1 MSDVVG
7 MDAKNGTGFGRTR
20 TFGAAPWIATVFLSA
35 GLVFL
40 VQPMF
45 AKMATPLLG
54 GAPAVWNVALVCFQ
68 AALLAG
74 YAYAH
79 GLARIS
85 SVKTQVAIHGVLLA
99 AAAFALPM
107 TISTLFGAP
116 DPAHPILWL
125 AGTFLVSIAPPFAII
140 SATAPLIQSW
150 YAKSGRPDADDP
162 YHLYAASNA
171 GSLIGLSAYPLL
183 LEPFTAVSQQS
194 LFWSLGYGALA
205 LLILSCGLL
214 AMRANTQSAAL
225 VSHAA
230 TSAPSRLTDRSAVW
244 RERCTWLLLS
254 AIPSGL
260 LLGATTHISTDVA
273 SAPFLWAPP
282 LMAYIA
288 TFIIVFSKKPIIPN
302 EVAAK
307 YLPHLIALAVA
318 LLALGGMLEAPLALS
333 LATHIGVLFLTALV
347 LHGAL
352 ANLRPSAKRLT
363 EFYLIMSAG
372 GVIGAGVIALIAPV
386 VFNGIWEYP
395 LMLLGALLLRPMP
408 ETLKESYTN
417 DRALIGLIGA
427 CLIVFALLGLSGV
440 DIGPRYASIG
450 ALIAV
455 AAAILRTNSR
465 LVPAIALAAAL
476 IIGWVGSPTRGGI
489 NERGFF
495 GVVRT
500 VTWEHK
506 SLRMMIHGTT
516 LHGAQRTDE
525 AGAPTPLSYYHKD
538 APIGQVFSAL
548 RGQTRHAGVVGLG
561 VGSVACHIAPGTEVT
576 YYEIDPIV
584 ARVAKDASRFNFL
597 SECTP
602 DAPIVLGD
610 ARLTLANAAPATY
623 DLLLLDAFSS
633 DAVPAHL
640 MTREAMALYLSR
652 LSDDGILIFHIS
664 NRHLDLMPTL
674 ARVGAS
680 EGAVM
685 KVQNYR
691 TENADVYQG
700 AISSDVVMIA
710 KSDEAFGHF
719 NDDPRWRPLTSDGK
733 RPWSDDFSNIIG
745 ALLDKHSH
753 SQN

>member
-1 MSDVVG
+1 MSDVG
-7 MDAKNGTGFGRTR
+7 IDAKNGTGFGRTR

-85 SVKTQVAIHGVLLA
+85 SVRTQVAIHGVLLA

-107 TISTLFGAP
+107 TISTLFGTP

-205 LLILSCGLL
+205 LLILGCGLL
-214 AMRANTQSAAL
+214 AMRASTLNATGIT
-225 VSHAA
+225 VTHAPA
-230 TSAPSRLTDRSAVW
+230 MPSMGERSAIW

-254 AIPSGL
+254 AVPSGL

-302 EVAAK
+302 KVAAK
-307 YLPHLIALAVA
+307 YLPHLIAIAVA

-352 ANLRPSAKRLT
+352 ANLRPSAERLT

-372 GVIGAGVIALIAPV
+372 GVIGAGAIALIAPV

-417 DRALIGLIGA
+417 NRTLIGLIGV

-440 DIGPRYASIG
+440 DIGPRYASICV
-450 ALIAV
+450 LIAV
-455 AAAILRTNSR
+455 SAAILRTDSR
-465 LVPAIALAAAL
+465 LVPVIALATAL
-476 IIGWVGSPTRGGI
+476 VIGTAMNPMQSTTS
-489 NERGFF
+489 ERGFF

-500 VTWEHK
+500 VNWEEQ
-506 SLRMMIHGTT
+506 SLRTMVHGTT
-516 LHGAQRTDE
+516 IHGAQRTNE
-525 AGAPTPLSYYHKD
+525 AGAPTPLTYYHRD

-548 RGQTRHAGVVGLG
+548 GNKPGTVGVVGLG
-561 VGSVACHIAPGTEVT
+561 LGSVACYIGPNTKVI

-584 ARVAKDASRFNFL
+584 ARIARDATRFNFL

-610 ARLTLANAAPATY
+610 ARLTLEEAAPASF

-633 DAVPAHL
+633 DAIPAHL
-640 MTREAMALYLSR
+640 ITREAMTLYLSR
-652 LSDDGILIFHIS
+652 LTDDGILLVHIS
-664 NRHLDLMPTL
+664 NRHLELAPTL
-674 ARVGAS
+674 ARIGAS

-685 KVQNYR
+685 RIQKFRQEQLDIYHS
-691 TENADVYQG
+691 ASQ
-700 AISSDVVMIA
+700 SDVVMIA
-710 KSDEAFGHF
+710 KSEEALAEF
-719 NDDPRWRPLTSDGK
+719 NTDARWQPLESDGK
-733 RPWSDDFSNIIG
+733 RPWTDDYSNIIG
-745 ALLDKHSH
+745 AMLDNHDKSR
-753 SQN
+753 N